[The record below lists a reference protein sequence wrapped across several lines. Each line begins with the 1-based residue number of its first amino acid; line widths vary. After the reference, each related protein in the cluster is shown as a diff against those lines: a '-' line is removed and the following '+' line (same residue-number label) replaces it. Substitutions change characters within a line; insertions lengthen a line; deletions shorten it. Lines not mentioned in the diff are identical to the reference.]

1 MTGPGAGSQPS
12 QSGGQ
17 PGGEVDGLPVG
28 GLPAGGPV
36 TVDQPAPASALAIGA
51 HPDDIEFGCGATLAK
66 WAASGC
72 RVHHLVLTDG
82 SKGSWDP
89 GADLGALVATRE
101 AECRSAAE
109 VIDGPNR
116 PRGVV
121 GRPDRAGREGEPDQR
136 VLFLRRIDGGL
147 ENAVEE
153 RREVARVIRRLRP
166 EALLG
171 HDPWRRY
178 RLHPDHRAAG
188 FLTLDALVAAR
199 DPHFFPE
206 LGLRPHRLSSLLLFE
221 ADLPNHVEDVHGFE
235 DRKVEAFLCHHS
247 QFESTMGITAGHGPT
262 GDGAEADNV
271 RTEAD
276 DGSTAFAAKVLR
288 QLAEH
293 GSLAAVPSAEAF
305 HRITAL

>member
-1 MTGPGAGSQPS
+1 VTGPVAGSRLTRPS
-12 QSGGQ
+12 
-17 PGGEVDGLPVG
+17 GLPVG
-28 GLPAGGPV
+28 DLPAADPV
-36 TVDQPAPASALAIGA
+36 TVDQPTPASALAIGA

-66 WAASGC
+66 WAAAGC

-89 GADLGALVATRE
+89 GADLGVLVAARE

-109 VIDGPNR
+109 VIDGPTR
-116 PRGVV
+116 PRRVAGEH
-121 GRPDRAGREGEPDQR
+121 DRAGGAGEGDDR
-136 VLFLRRIDGGL
+136 VLFLRRIDGEL

-153 RREVARVIRRLRP
+153 RREVARIIRRLRP
-166 EALLG
+166 DALVG

-178 RLHPDHRAAG
+178 RLHPDHRTAG

-206 LGLRPHRLSSLLLFE
+206 LGLEPHRPGSLLLFE
-221 ADLPNHVEDVHGFE
+221 ADLPNHVEDVRGFE
-235 DRKVEAFLCHHS
+235 SRKVEALLCHRS
-247 QFESTMGITAGHGPT
+247 QFESTMGIMAVGRST
-262 GDGAEADNV
+262 GDPATAHDDRPEI
-271 RTEAD
+271 D
-276 DGSTAFAAKVLR
+276 DGSTVFAAKVLR

-293 GSLAAVPSAEAF
+293 GSLADVPSAEAF

>member
-1 MTGPGAGSQPS
+1 
-12 QSGGQ
+12 
-17 PGGEVDGLPVG
+17 VG
-28 GLPAGGPV
+28 DLPAAEPV
-36 TVDQPAPASALAIGA
+36 TVDQPTPASALAIGA

-66 WAASGC
+66 WAAAGC

-89 GADLGALVATRE
+89 GADLGALVAMRE
-101 AECRSAAE
+101 AECRSAAQ
-109 VIDGPNR
+109 VIDGPPR
-116 PRGVV
+116 PRRVVV
-121 GRPDRAGREGEPDQR
+121 GHDRSGRASELDDR
-136 VLFLRRIDGGL
+136 VLFLRRIDGEL

-153 RREVARVIRRLRP
+153 RREVARIIRWLRP
-166 EALLG
+166 DALVG

-206 LGLRPHRLSSLLLFE
+206 LGLDPHRPGSLLLFE

-235 DRKVEAFLCHHS
+235 SRKVEALLCHHS
-247 QFESTMGITAGHGPT
+247 QFESTMGISAAGRST
-262 GDGAEADNV
+262 GDPIATDVDRSEV
-271 RTEAD
+271 D
-276 DGSTAFAAKVLR
+276 DGSTVFAAKVLR
-288 QLAEH
+288 RLAEH
-293 GSLAAVPSAEAF
+293 GSLAQVPSAEAY